1 MTAVPGST
9 EMTEPLC
16 FAGAVA
22 CTRGAGALGLTL
34 AGRDAAGQPLTVA
47 FAAPA
52 PTALP
57 AQLHDACVAP
67 AAAGTYRIRGAD
79 GEWLFAAPPAHVH
92 RDVGA
97 AFYRAIPP
105 RPVPL
110 AKRLFWR
117 AVLGLAGSRSG
128 MALLRTLR
136 GSS

>member
-1 MTAVPGST
+1 
-9 EMTEPLC
+9 MTEPLC
-16 FAGAVA
+16 FAGPVSCA
-22 CTRGAGALGLTL
+22 RGPGALGLTL
-34 AGRDAAGQPLTVA
+34 SGRDAAGQPLTVA

-52 PTALP
+52 PAGLP
-57 AQLHDACVAP
+57 AQLRDPCVAQL
-67 AAAGTYRIRGAD
+67 ASGTFRISGAD
-79 GEWLFAAPPAHVH
+79 GEWLLAAPLAHVH

-110 AKRLFWR
+110 AKRVFWR
-117 AVLGLAGSRSG
+117 VVLLLAGSRGG